1 METMLND
8 ADQLRM
14 RSEGSINENE
24 VALMIGDLLVAE
36 NVVTR
41 ERRMIGRPTRA
52 VQEGRRVL
60 KD

>member
-1 METMLND
+1 METMLHD

-14 RSEGSINENE
+14 RAEGSINENE
-24 VALMIGDLLVAE
+24 VAMMIGDLLVAE

>member
-1 METMLND
+1 METMLTD
-8 ADQLRM
+8 MEQKRM
-14 RSEGSINENE
+14 RTEGSISENE
-24 VALMIGDLLVAE
+24 VAMLIGDLLVAE

-41 ERRMIGRPTRA
+41 ERRTLGRPMRA